1 MQVRAAM
8 PSGMFAIVLVLIATM
23 VVGVVTVTAQDAA
36 TPAVP
41 DEQLPYQASI
51 NAGSCDALGDVVFE
65 LNEVTQADDAG
76 TPAAPVNGAAV
87 ASPAVEGG
95 EIGGDVA
102 ESTTE
107 VDASLE
113 ELVAEERVIVVY
125 QGTDGTDA
133 YLACGEITGSPT
145 SGALQVEL
153 LEDSES
159 GVSGTAM
166 LLTGGEDDDS
176 TTVTILIT
184 EGEIETRDQEA
195 TPAS

>member
-1 MQVRAAM
+1 MQIRGTQVFATLAA
-8 PSGMFAIVLVLIATM
+8 VLTLLATM
-23 VVGVVTVTAQDAA
+23 MATVAAQDAA

-41 DEQLPYQASI
+41 DELLPYQASI

-87 ASPAVEGG
+87 ASPAAEGG
-95 EIGGDVA
+95 EIGGDIA

-113 ELVAEERVIVVY
+113 ELVTEERVIVVY
-125 QGTDGTDA
+125 QGTDGTDT
-133 YLACGEITGSPT
+133 YLTCGAITGSSA

-153 LEDSES
+153 LEDSET
-159 GVSGTAM
+159 GLSGTAM
-166 LLTGGEDDDS
+166 LTSGTDDDAS
-176 TTVTILIT
+176 TTVVILLT
-184 EGEIETRDQEA
+184 EGNIETRGEPEA
-195 TPAS
+195 TPES